1 VEGDDENYQ
10 IILPAIEDWLWQD
23 IREYE

>member
-10 IILPAIEDWLWQD
+10 IIVPAIEDWLWQD